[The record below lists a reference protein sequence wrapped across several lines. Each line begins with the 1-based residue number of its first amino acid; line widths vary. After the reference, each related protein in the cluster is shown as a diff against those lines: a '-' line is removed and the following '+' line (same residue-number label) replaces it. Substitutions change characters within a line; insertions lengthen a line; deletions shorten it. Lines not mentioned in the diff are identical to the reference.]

1 MDGIIPLEGK
11 VQSKI
16 KIKEN
21 KIVDLF
27 KGSLIDVWKDDTFVY
42 FSTPYAVLNFSE
54 EDWIEFKKDIDKLL
68 GDI

>member
-1 MDGIIPLEGK
+1 M
-11 VQSKI
+11 QSKR

-27 KGSLIDVWKDDTFVY
+27 KGSLIDVWRDEDFFY

-54 EDWIEFKKDIDKLL
+54 EDWVEFKKDIDKL